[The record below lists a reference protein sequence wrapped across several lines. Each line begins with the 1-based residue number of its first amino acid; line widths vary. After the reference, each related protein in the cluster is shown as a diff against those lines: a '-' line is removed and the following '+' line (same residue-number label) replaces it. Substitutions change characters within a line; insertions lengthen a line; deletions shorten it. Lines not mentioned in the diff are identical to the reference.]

1 MPGLSETEALS
12 FLLLKQFASRLLPS
26 SIEDDL
32 EFYFKNA
39 SQALSEN
46 ISKVRSGHGLQGA
59 YCRNQHSPTKAE
71 K

>member
-39 SQALSEN
+39 SKALREHQ
-46 ISKVRSGHGLQGA
+46 KVRSGHGPPRCVLSKPA
-59 YCRNQHSPTKAE
+59 
-71 K
+71 